1 MDEKTGAK
9 LELERPHE
17 FFHCRTHIEKGGNGT
32 LRPFP
37 PFLIRSA
44 TY

>member
-17 FFHCRTHIEKGGNGT
+17 FFHCRTHLEKEGVSK
-32 LRPFP
+32 L
-37 PFLIRSA
+37 S
-44 TY
+44 YS